1 MGGLVG
7 GFTWVLSVRWVDM
20 WAIWWVFEL
29 AGCLVG
35 ELTCAQSGRWVGE
48 LVSVLAGGHFFSLKS
63 TNNCQF
69 CLGHTV
75 CFYRS

>member
-35 ELTCAQSGRWVGE
+35 ELTCVQSGGWVGE
-48 LVSVLAGGHFFSLKS
+48 LVSFLVGDLSLGWFLLKDDL
-63 TNNCQF
+63 QAVW
-69 CLGHTV
+69 LVG
-75 CFYRS
+75 

>member
-35 ELTCAQSGRWVGE
+35 ELTCVQSGGMGVY
-48 LVSVLAGGHFFSLKS
+48 SATKFHFFPGARK
-63 TNNCQF
+63 
-69 CLGHTV
+69 
-75 CFYRS
+75 CFPHDFGSKKPVYRM